1 MWFFLNLIKEE
12 EVELRKDACK
22 LGPAPDMKKSKASDH
37 RKLVIKH
44 LVVVFIR
51 VLPVFSLKKYIV
63 FF

>member
-22 LGPAPDMKKSKASDH
+22 LGPAPDMKNSKASDH

-51 VLPVFSLKKYIV
+51 VLPVFSLKNI
-63 FF
+63 